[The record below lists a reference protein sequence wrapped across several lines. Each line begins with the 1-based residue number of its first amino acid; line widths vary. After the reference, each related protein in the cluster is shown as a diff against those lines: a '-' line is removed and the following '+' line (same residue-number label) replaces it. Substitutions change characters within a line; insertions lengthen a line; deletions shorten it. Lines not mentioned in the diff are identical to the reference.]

1 MAAPEEEPE
10 IPEQQP
16 DAAPLSRWERLAAS
30 LSGSALSGA
39 GAAAVFITDNQ
50 AGSVALLLVGVVLLV
65 MAINGSPLTRARY
78 QDYELFM
85 ARRRRQIVATINED
99 SPEEARQALQVL
111 STVDPGASRDPLVA
125 QMSALVLQREVVNRL
140 TSLYPSTVV
149 AGGPGDMGLDAV
161 IPTERGVV
169 GIQVKAGTTPLHGS
183 ALRVMALS
191 AAHAR
196 PTAALDGVGALLVV
210 TNRPLPET
218 LPRRLREL
226 RSVLPVA
233 VVRWIDEQDDQA
245 LQAQVQ
251 QLSAQIGA
259 SG

>member
-1 MAAPEEEPE
+1 M
-10 IPEQQP
+10 
-16 DAAPLSRWERLAAS
+16 
-30 LSGSALSGA
+30 SAA
-39 GAAAVFITDNQ
+39 GATAVFVTDNQ

-111 STVDPGASRDPLVA
+111 STVDPGASRDPFVA
-125 QMSALVLQREVVNRL
+125 QMSALVLEREVVNRL

-149 AGGPGDMGLDAV
+149 AGGPGDMGLDAM

-169 GIQVKAGTTPLHGS
+169 GIQVKSGTTPLYGS
-183 ALRVMALS
+183 QLRVMALS

-196 PTAALDGVGALLVV
+196 PTTAPDGVGALLVV
-210 TNRPLPET
+210 TNKPLPAT

-226 RSVLPVA
+226 RSVLPIA
-233 VVRWIDEQDDQA
+233 VVRWVDEQDDQA

-259 SG
+259 SE